1 MAIFVSNPTSAA
13 VPTLSSDALEPM
25 AIAPEEG
32 FTEEL
37 AAAMQPSALLAE
49 AAAAPNAEKLDEPDK
64 KLTDLQILP
73 ADVLLN
79 AVADANFA
87 LSAQSAIKASAAQ
100 SSLQQI
106 AQQEAQASSDRAAGV
121 ALEQLNSLQAAEL
134 AAANLAAQMASP
146 SISPPVKGHE
156 SHSESLGTISPIEV
170 SNLQALQNVAA
181 TMASPSIIP
190 PVKGHES
197 HSESLGTISPIEVSN
212 LQALQSVAATQELKQ
227 SIDNAANSLP
237 SALANVSSAALNS
250 EKVTTQLQAAEQHLT
265 KVSENEIATI
275 LLNAELNAIK
285 AASQSEVEIANSI
298 ASSSVDEL
306 DSVLGKENKSA
317 TDVVNAASASASAM
331 VSTFSN
337 TALAAAPVNDVLVSN
352 DLAKSAD
359 VAIASRSTSTGNP
372 NRTRDISSEAFNPSS
387 EKVSAKTTAATDANP
402 NEKSAFNFDAKL
414 SNPESDAKAK
424 YISATPA
431 SLAAAVKP
439 NIIEQAPVVLINQQA
454 SKTQDSTAV
463 QPNTTANSLLS
474 PAEKSLA
481 PSSSLALETNQ
492 GLQRASATQPVL
504 EASNTSVTTATGT
517 VTRVDA
523 VAQPSN
529 SSANSTLNVQ
539 ETARPEPLRSL
550 DELSSTS
557 ASNAVKS
564 TSQTPG
570 NNANAVFN
578 LQNQAQSGVA
588 KAHEQ
593 VSSPSVSSLVESIPQ
608 QADLHANAIF
618 TAQEEASSVAAKS
631 FDELSSTFVS
641 SLVGGP
647 QRPMTTVMDW
657 VSMKSQEL
665 PAPVVP
671 HEVRLDSGAVQ
682 LEIQKMVRQG
692 GGHVVMELTPPDQ
705 SKFTIELK
713 LDERGNAL
721 LIVEGVSDST
731 KTRLEQSAPQL
742 REQFQQMGLE
752 LQLDMRQ
759 QGQSASSN
767 AANFADAQE
776 RGSGD
781 NNLANNGAGDT
792 PKVLT
797 QREAGANRAR
807 ESGSNQVYLYA

>member
-170 SNLQALQNVAA
+170 SNLQALQ
-181 TMASPSIIP
+181 
-190 PVKGHES
+190 
-197 HSESLGTISPIEVSN
+197 
-212 LQALQSVAATQELKQ
+212 SVAATQELKQ

-298 ASSSVDEL
+298 ASSSVDTL

-372 NRTRDISSEAFNPSS
+372 NRTQDISSEAFNPSS

-424 YISATPA
+424 YISDTPA

-492 GLQRASATQPVL
+492 GSQRASATQPVLAAPSSLAPGSSLALETNQGLQRASATQPVL
-504 EASNTSVTTATGT
+504 EASITSVTTATGT

-557 ASNAVKS
+557 ASNAFKS

-776 RGSGD
+776 RGSAD

-797 QREAGANRAR
+797 PREAGANRAR

>member
-13 VPTLSSDALEPM
+13 APTLSSDALEPM
-25 AIAPEEG
+25 AIAPDAG

-37 AAAMQPSALLAE
+37 AAAMQPSALLTE
-49 AAAAPNAEKLDEPDK
+49 AAAATTAEKLDVPDK
-64 KLTDLQILP
+64 KLSDLQILP

-79 AVADANFA
+79 AVVDANFA

-100 SSLQQI
+100 SSLQQM
-106 AQQEAQASSDRAAGV
+106 AQQEAQASSDLAAGV

-156 SHSESLGTISPIEV
+156 SHSESLGTISPIEA

-181 TMASPSIIP
+181 T
-190 PVKGHES
+190 
-197 HSESLGTISPIEVSN
+197 
-212 LQALQSVAATQELKQ
+212 Q
-227 SIDNAANSLP
+227 
-237 SALANVSSAALNS
+237 
-250 EKVTTQLQAAEQHLT
+250 
-265 KVSENEIATI
+265 
-275 LLNAELNAIK
+275 ELNAVQ
-285 AASQSEVEIANSI
+285 AASQSEGMLANSS
-298 ASSSVDEL
+298 ATSASVDGL
-306 DSVLGKENKSA
+306 DSLLGKENKSA
-317 TDVVNAASASASAM
+317 TDLLNAAST
-331 VSTFSN
+331 STFASPVLN
-337 TALAAAPVNDVLVSN
+337 SGLAAAPENDSLVTN
-352 DLAKSAD
+352 DLANSSD
-359 VAIASRSTSTGNP
+359 VAISSRSTSIGNP
-372 NRTRDISSEAFNPSS
+372 NGVQDTSAEAFNASS
-387 EKVSAKTTAATDANP
+387 EKVSAQTTAATDANS
-402 NEKSAFNFDAKL
+402 NEASTFNFDAKL
-414 SNPESDAKAK
+414 SNPENDAKAK

-431 SLAAAVKP
+431 SLATAVKT
-439 NIIEQAPVVLINQQA
+439 NIIEQAPAVLINQQA

-463 QPNTTANSLLS
+463 QPNTTANSFLN

-481 PSSSLALETNQ
+481 PNSSLALETNQ
-492 GLQRASATQPVL
+492 GLQRASAAQPVL
-504 EASNTSVTTATGT
+504 AAASTPSTTATGAAS
-517 VTRVDA
+517 RVEA
-523 VAQPSN
+523 ASLPTN
-529 SSANSTLNVQ
+529 SSVNLNVQ
-539 ETARPEPLRSL
+539 EAAHPEARQGLA
-550 DELSSTS
+550 ELSSNS
-557 ASNAVKS
+557 ASSTVRS
-564 TSQTPG
+564 TSQTSE
-570 NNANAVFN
+570 NNSTAVFN
-578 LQNQAQSGVA
+578 LQNQAQSGAA

-665 PAPVVP
+665 PSPVVP

-797 QREAGANRAR
+797 PREAGANRAR
-807 ESGSNQVYLYA
+807 ETGSNQVYLYA

>member
-170 SNLQALQNVAA
+170 SNLQALQ
-181 TMASPSIIP
+181 
-190 PVKGHES
+190 
-197 HSESLGTISPIEVSN
+197 
-212 LQALQSVAATQELKQ
+212 SVAATQELKQ

-298 ASSSVDEL
+298 ASSSVDTL

-352 DLAKSAD
+352 DLAKSTD

-372 NRTRDISSEAFNPSS
+372 NRTQDISSEAFNPSS

-481 PSSSLALETNQ
+481 PSSSLALETNQGSQRASDTQPVLAAPSSLAPGSSLALETNQ

-797 QREAGANRAR
+797 PREAGANRAR
-807 ESGSNQVYLYA
+807 ETGSNQVYLYA

>member
-87 LSAQSAIKASAAQ
+87 LSAQTAAKP
-100 SSLQQI
+100 L
-106 AQQEAQASSDRAAGV
+106 AAQASIHPLAQEDAKASSDLEAGAAS
-121 ALEQLNSLQAAEL
+121 LEQQNQLQAAEL
-134 AAANLAAQMASP
+134 AAANLAVQ
-146 SISPPVKGHE
+146 
-156 SHSESLGTISPIEV
+156 
-170 SNLQALQNVAA
+170 
-181 TMASPSIIP
+181 MASPSIIP

-197 HSESLGTISPIEVSN
+197 HSESLGTISPIEASN
-212 LQALQSVAATQELKQ
+212 LQALQNVAATQELKQ
-227 SIDNAANSLP
+227 NTENAANSLQ
-237 SALANVSSAALNS
+237 SSLA
-250 EKVTTQLQAAEQHLT
+250 
-265 KVSENEIATI
+265 KVSDIETAKI
-275 LLNAELNAIK
+275 LLNPELNANK
-285 AASQSEVEIANSI
+285 AASQNEVEIANSI
-298 ASSSVDEL
+298 SSSSSVDAL
-306 DSVLGKENKSA
+306 DSVLGQENKSA
-317 TDVVNAASASASAM
+317 TDVVNAASTSTVASTVANS
-331 VSTFSN
+331 
-337 TALAAAPVNDVLVSN
+337 ALATTPKNDVLVSN
-352 DLAKSAD
+352 DLAKSSD
-359 VAIASRSTSTGNP
+359 VAMTSRSTSAGNP
-372 NRTRDISSEAFNPSS
+372 NWTQDTSGEAFNPPSA
-387 EKVSAKTTAATDANP
+387 KVSAEKTAATDANP
-402 NEKSAFNFDAKL
+402 KGESAFNFDAKL
-414 SNPESDAKAK
+414 SSPEIDVKAK

-431 SLAAAVKP
+431 SLAAAVKT

-454 SKTQDSTAV
+454 SKTQDSTAL

-481 PSSSLALETNQ
+481 PNSSLALATNQ
-492 GLQRASATQPVL
+492 GSQRASATPPVL
-504 EASNTSVTTATGT
+504 AASNTSATTTTGAT
-517 VTRVDA
+517 TRVD
-523 VAQPSN
+523 VVSQPSN
-529 SSANSTLNVQ
+529 SSTNSTLTAQ
-539 ETARPEPLRSL
+539 ETARPEAQRSL
-550 DELSSTS
+550 DELSSIFASSAAKS
-557 ASNAVKS
+557 AS
-564 TSQTPG
+564 QRPE

-578 LQNQAQSGVA
+578 LQSQTQSVAA
-588 KAHEQ
+588 KAQEQ
-593 VSSPSVSSLVESIPQ
+593 VTSASVSSLVESVSQ
-608 QADLHANAIF
+608 QAEVHANAIF

-665 PAPVVP
+665 PSPVVP

-776 RGSGD
+776 RGSAD

-797 QREAGANRAR
+797 PREAGANRAR

>member
-87 LSAQSAIKASAAQ
+87 LSAQSAIKSSVAP
-100 SSLQQI
+100 SSLQQMT
-106 AQQEAQASSDRAAGV
+106 QEEAQALSDLAAGV
-121 ALEQLNSLQAAEL
+121 SLEQLNSLQAAEL

-146 SISPPVKGHE
+146 SI
-156 SHSESLGTISPIEV
+156 
-170 SNLQALQNVAA
+170 
-181 TMASPSIIP
+181 IP

-197 HSESLGTISPIEVSN
+197 HSESLGTISSTEASN
-212 LQALQSVAATQELKQ
+212 LQALQNVAATQELKQ
-227 SIDNAANSLP
+227 STEDAANSLQ
-237 SALANVSSAALNS
+237 SSLAKVSSAALNS
-250 EKVTTQLQAAEQHLT
+250 EKVITKLQDAEQHLA
-265 KVSENEIATI
+265 KVSENETATI

-285 AASQSEVEIANSI
+285 AASQSEGKLANSS
-298 ASSSVDEL
+298 ATSASVDAL
-306 DSVLGKENKSA
+306 DSLLGKENKSA
-317 TDVVNAASASASAM
+317 TDVVNAAST
-331 VSTFSN
+331 STFASPVLN
-337 TALAAAPVNDVLVSN
+337 SGLAAAPENDSLVSN
-352 DLAKSAD
+352 DLANSSD
-359 VAIASRSTSTGNP
+359 VAISSRSTSIGNP
-372 NRTRDISSEAFNPSS
+372 IGVQDTSAEAFNASS

-402 NEKSAFNFDAKL
+402 KGESAFNFDAKL
-414 SNPESDAKAK
+414 SSPEIDVKAK

-431 SLAAAVKP
+431 SLATAVKT
-439 NIIEQAPVVLINQQA
+439 NIIEQAPAVLINQQA

-492 GLQRASATQPVL
+492 GSQRASATQPVL
-504 EASNTSVTTATGT
+504 AASNTSATTTTGAT
-517 VTRVDA
+517 TRVD
-523 VAQPSN
+523 VVSQPSN
-529 SSANSTLNVQ
+529 SSTNSTLTAQ
-539 ETARPEPLRSL
+539 ETTSTEAQRSL
-550 DELSSTS
+550 DELTSSS
-557 ASNAVKS
+557 ASSVAKS
-564 TSQTPG
+564 ASQRPE

-578 LQNQAQSGVA
+578 LQSQTQSGAA

-593 VSSPSVSSLVESIPQ
+593 FTSASVSSLVESVSQ
-608 QADLHANAIF
+608 QAEVHANAIF
-618 TAQEEASSVAAKS
+618 TAQEEASTVAAKS

-665 PAPVVP
+665 PSPVVP

-682 LEIQKMVRQG
+682 MEIQKMVRQG

-797 QREAGANRAR
+797 PREAGANRAR
-807 ESGSNQVYLYA
+807 ETGSNQVYLYA

>member
-146 SISPPVKGHE
+146 SIS
-156 SHSESLGTISPIEV
+156 
-170 SNLQALQNVAA
+170 
-181 TMASPSIIP
+181 P

-359 VAIASRSTSTGNP
+359 VAIASRSTSIGNP
-372 NRTRDISSEAFNPSS
+372 NGVHDTSAEAFNASS

-414 SNPESDAKAK
+414 SNPENNVKAK

-431 SLAAAVKP
+431 SLAAAVKT
-439 NIIEQAPVVLINQQA
+439 NIIEQAPAVLINQQA

-792 PKVLT
+792 PKVLSP
-797 QREAGANRAR
+797 REAGANRAR
-807 ESGSNQVYLYA
+807 ETGSNQVYLYA

>member
-49 AAAAPNAEKLDEPDK
+49 AAAAPPAEKPDEPDK

-87 LSAQSAIKASAAQ
+87 LSAQSGTKSSAAL
-100 SSLQQI
+100 SSLQQM
-106 AQQEAQASSDRAAGV
+106 AQEEAQVSSDLAAGV

-134 AAANLAAQMASP
+134 AAANLAAQ
-146 SISPPVKGHE
+146 
-156 SHSESLGTISPIEV
+156 
-170 SNLQALQNVAA
+170 
-181 TMASPSIIP
+181 MASPSIIP

-212 LQALQSVAATQELKQ
+212 LQALQNVAATQEVKQ
-227 SIDNAANSLP
+227 NLENEANSLE
-237 SALANVSSAALNS
+237 SSLAKVSSAALNS
-250 EKVTTQLQAAEQHLT
+250 EKVTTKLQAAEQHLA
-265 KVSENEIATI
+265 KVSENETATI
-275 LLNAELNAIK
+275 LLNAELNAVQ
-285 AASQSEVEIANSI
+285 AASQSEVNIANSS
-298 ASSSVDEL
+298 ATSASVDALESL
-306 DSVLGKENKSA
+306 LGKENKSA
-317 TDVVNAASASASAM
+317 TDLVNAAST
-331 VSTFSN
+331 STFASPVSN
-337 TALAAAPVNDVLVSN
+337 SVLAAAPENDSLVSN
-352 DLAKSAD
+352 DLANSSD
-359 VAIASRSTSTGNP
+359 VAISSRSTSIGNP
-372 NRTRDISSEAFNPSS
+372 NGAQDTSAEAFNASS
-387 EKVSAKTTAATDANP
+387 EKASAQTTAATDANS
-402 NEKSAFNFDAKL
+402 NEESAFNFDAKL
-414 SNPESDAKAK
+414 SNTENGAKAK

-431 SLAAAVKP
+431 SLAGAVKT
-439 NIIEQAPVVLINQQA
+439 NIIEQAPTVLINHQA
-454 SKTQDSTAV
+454 SKTQNSTTV

-474 PAEKSLA
+474 PAEKSSA

-492 GLQRASATQPVL
+492 GSQRAPATQPDL
-504 EASNTSVTTATGT
+504 AAASTSATTATGAA
-517 VTRVDA
+517 TRVDA
-523 VAQPSN
+523 ASLPTN
-529 SSANSTLNVQ
+529 SAANPNLNVQ
-539 ETARPEPLRSL
+539 EVARPEARQSL
-550 DELSSTS
+550 AELSSNS
-557 ASNAVKS
+557 ASSTVRS
-564 TSQTPG
+564 TSQTSE
-570 NNANAVFN
+570 NNSTAVFN
-578 LQNQAQSGVA
+578 SQNQIQQRGA
-588 KAHEQ
+588 KGIEQ
-593 VSSPSVSSLVESIPQ
+593 LPSNSVSSLVESSPQ
-608 QADLHANAIF
+608 QADLNANAVSM
-618 TAQEEASSVAAKS
+618 AQEEASPVAAKS
-631 FDELSSTFVS
+631 LDELSSTFVS

-647 QRPMTTVMDW
+647 QRPVTTVMDW

-665 PAPVVP
+665 PSPVVP

-797 QREAGANRAR
+797 PREAGANRAR
-807 ESGSNQVYLYA
+807 ETGSNQVYLYA

>member
-13 VPTLSSDALEPM
+13 APTLSSDALEPM
-25 AIAPEEG
+25 AIAPDAG

-37 AAAMQPSALLAE
+37 AAAMQPSALLTE
-49 AAAAPNAEKLDEPDK
+49 AAAATTAEKLDVPDK
-64 KLTDLQILP
+64 KLSDLQILP

-79 AVADANFA
+79 AVVDANFA

-100 SSLQQI
+100 SSLQQM
-106 AQQEAQASSDRAAGV
+106 AQQEAQASSDMAAGV

-156 SHSESLGTISPIEV
+156 SHSESLGTISPIEA

-181 TMASPSIIP
+181 T
-190 PVKGHES
+190 
-197 HSESLGTISPIEVSN
+197 
-212 LQALQSVAATQELKQ
+212 Q
-227 SIDNAANSLP
+227 
-237 SALANVSSAALNS
+237 
-250 EKVTTQLQAAEQHLT
+250 
-265 KVSENEIATI
+265 
-275 LLNAELNAIK
+275 ELNAVQ
-285 AASQSEVEIANSI
+285 AASQSEGMLANSS
-298 ASSSVDEL
+298 ATSASVDGL
-306 DSVLGKENKSA
+306 DSLLGKENKSA
-317 TDVVNAASASASAM
+317 TDLLNAAST
-331 VSTFSN
+331 STFASPVLN
-337 TALAAAPVNDVLVSN
+337 SGLAAAPENDSLVTN
-352 DLAKSAD
+352 DLANSSD
-359 VAIASRSTSTGNP
+359 VAISSRSTSIGNP
-372 NRTRDISSEAFNPSS
+372 NGVQDTSAEAFNASS
-387 EKVSAKTTAATDANP
+387 EKVSAQTTAATDANS
-402 NEKSAFNFDAKL
+402 NEASTFNFDAKL
-414 SNPESDAKAK
+414 SNPENDAKAK

-431 SLAAAVKP
+431 SLATAVKT
-439 NIIEQAPVVLINQQA
+439 NIIEQAPAVLINQQA

-463 QPNTTANSLLS
+463 QPNTTANSFLN

-481 PSSSLALETNQ
+481 PNSSLALETNQ
-492 GLQRASATQPVL
+492 GLQRASAAQPVL
-504 EASNTSVTTATGT
+504 AAASTPSTTATGAAS
-517 VTRVDA
+517 RVEA
-523 VAQPSN
+523 ASLPTN
-529 SSANSTLNVQ
+529 SSVNLNVQ
-539 ETARPEPLRSL
+539 EAAHPEARQGLA
-550 DELSSTS
+550 ELSSNS
-557 ASNAVKS
+557 ASSTVRS
-564 TSQTPG
+564 TSQTSE
-570 NNANAVFN
+570 NNSTAVFN
-578 LQNQAQSGVA
+578 LQNQAQSGAA

-665 PAPVVP
+665 PSPVVP

-767 AANFADAQE
+767 SANFADAQE

-797 QREAGANRAR
+797 PREAGANRAR
-807 ESGSNQVYLYA
+807 ETGSNQVYLYA

>member
-134 AAANLAAQMASP
+134 AAANLAAQRASP
-146 SISPPVKGHE
+146 SIS
-156 SHSESLGTISPIEV
+156 
-170 SNLQALQNVAA
+170 
-181 TMASPSIIP
+181 P

-227 SIDNAANSLP
+227 SIDNAANSLS

-797 QREAGANRAR
+797 PREAGANRAR
-807 ESGSNQVYLYA
+807 ETGSNQVYLYA

>member
-170 SNLQALQNVAA
+170 SNLQALQ
-181 TMASPSIIP
+181 
-190 PVKGHES
+190 
-197 HSESLGTISPIEVSN
+197 
-212 LQALQSVAATQELKQ
+212 SVAATQELKQ

-298 ASSSVDEL
+298 ASSSVDTL

-372 NRTRDISSEAFNPSS
+372 NRTQDISSEAFNPSS

-424 YISATPA
+424 YISDTPA

-504 EASNTSVTTATGT
+504 EASITSVTTATGT

-776 RGSGD
+776 RGSAD

-797 QREAGANRAR
+797 PREAGANRAR

>member
-1 MAIFVSNPTSAA
+1 
-13 VPTLSSDALEPM
+13 
-25 AIAPEEG
+25 
-32 FTEEL
+32 
-37 AAAMQPSALLAE
+37 
-49 AAAAPNAEKLDEPDK
+49 
-64 KLTDLQILP
+64 
-73 ADVLLN
+73 
-79 AVADANFA
+79 
-87 LSAQSAIKASAAQ
+87 
-100 SSLQQI
+100 
-106 AQQEAQASSDRAAGV
+106 
-121 ALEQLNSLQAAEL
+121 
-134 AAANLAAQMASP
+134 
-146 SISPPVKGHE
+146 
-156 SHSESLGTISPIEV
+156 LGTISPIE
-170 SNLQALQNVAA
+170 
-181 TMASPSIIP
+181 AS
-190 PVKGHES
+190 
-197 HSESLGTISPIEVSN
+197 
-212 LQALQSVAATQELKQ
+212 
-227 SIDNAANSLP
+227 
-237 SALANVSSAALNS
+237 
-250 EKVTTQLQAAEQHLT
+250 
-265 KVSENEIATI
+265 
-275 LLNAELNAIK
+275 
-285 AASQSEVEIANSI
+285 
-298 ASSSVDEL
+298 
-306 DSVLGKENKSA
+306 
-317 TDVVNAASASASAM
+317 
-331 VSTFSN
+331 
-337 TALAAAPVNDVLVSN
+337 
-352 DLAKSAD
+352 
-359 VAIASRSTSTGNP
+359 
-372 NRTRDISSEAFNPSS
+372 
-387 EKVSAKTTAATDANP
+387 
-402 NEKSAFNFDAKL
+402 NFDAKL
-414 SNPESDAKAK
+414 SSPEIDVKAK

-431 SLAAAVKP
+431 SLAAAVKT

-578 LQNQAQSGVA
+578 LQNQAQSGAA

-682 LEIQKMVRQG
+682 LEIQKMVKQG

-767 AANFADAQE
+767 AANFGDYQE
-776 RGSGD
+776 RGPSD
-781 NNLANNGAGDT
+781 NHAAGD
-792 PKVLT
+792 PSKVLT
-797 QREAGANRAR
+797 QREAGALRAR
-807 ESGSNQVYLYA
+807 ETGSNQVYLYA

>member
-1 MAIFVSNPTSAA
+1 
-13 VPTLSSDALEPM
+13 
-25 AIAPEEG
+25 
-32 FTEEL
+32 
-37 AAAMQPSALLAE
+37 
-49 AAAAPNAEKLDEPDK
+49 
-64 KLTDLQILP
+64 
-73 ADVLLN
+73 VLLN

-146 SISPPVKGHE
+146 SIS
-156 SHSESLGTISPIEV
+156 
-170 SNLQALQNVAA
+170 
-181 TMASPSIIP
+181 P

-298 ASSSVDEL
+298 ASSSVDTL

-372 NRTRDISSEAFNPSS
+372 NRTQDISSEAFNPSS

-424 YISATPA
+424 YISDTPA

-492 GLQRASATQPVL
+492 GSQRASATQPVLAAPSSLAPGSSLALETNQGLQRASATQPVL
-504 EASNTSVTTATGT
+504 EASITSVTTATGT

-557 ASNAVKS
+557 ASNAFKS

-797 QREAGANRAR
+797 PREAGANRAR

>member
-49 AAAAPNAEKLDEPDK
+49 AAAAPNAEKLDEPEK
-64 KLTDLQILP
+64 KLADLQILP

-100 SSLQQI
+100 SSLQQM
-106 AQQEAQASSDRAAGV
+106 AQQEAQATSDLAAGV

-156 SHSESLGTISPIEV
+156 SH
-170 SNLQALQNVAA
+170 A
-181 TMASPSIIP
+181 
-190 PVKGHES
+190 
-197 HSESLGTISPIEVSN
+197 ESLGTISPIEVSN

-227 SIDNAANSLP
+227 SIDNAANSLQ
-237 SALANVSSAALNS
+237 SALVNVSSAALNS

-265 KVSENEIATI
+265 KVSDNEISTI

-298 ASSSVDEL
+298 ASSSVDAL

-317 TDVVNAASASASAM
+317 TDDVVNAASASAM

-352 DLAKSAD
+352 DLAKSTD

-372 NRTRDISSEAFNPSS
+372 NRTQDTSSEAFNPSS
-387 EKVSAKTTAATDANP
+387 EKVSAKTTAATDSNP

-414 SNPESDAKAK
+414 SNPENDAKAK

-504 EASNTSVTTATGT
+504 EASNTSVTTATGK

-529 SSANSTLNVQ
+529 SSANSTLNIQ
-539 ETARPEPLRSL
+539 ETALPEALRSL
-550 DELSSTS
+550 DELPSTS
-557 ASNAVKS
+557 ASSAVKS

-578 LQNQAQSGVA
+578 LQNQAQSGAA

-665 PAPVVP
+665 PSPVVP

-797 QREAGANRAR
+797 PREAGANRAR
-807 ESGSNQVYLYA
+807 ETGSNQVYLYA

>member
-13 VPTLSSDALEPM
+13 VPTLSSDALDPM

-49 AAAAPNAEKLDEPDK
+49 AAAAPPTEKPDEPEK

-87 LSAQSAIKASAAQ
+87 LSAQSGTRSSAAL
-100 SSLQQI
+100 SSLQQM
-106 AQQEAQASSDRAAGV
+106 AQEEAQATSDLATGAS
-121 ALEQLNSLQAAEL
+121 LDQLNALQAAEL
-134 AAANLAAQMASP
+134 AAANLAAQMAAP
-146 SISPPVKGHE
+146 SLRPAVKGHE

-181 TMASPSIIP
+181 T
-190 PVKGHES
+190 
-197 HSESLGTISPIEVSN
+197 
-212 LQALQSVAATQELKQ
+212 QELKQ
-227 SIDNAANSLP
+227 NLENEANSLE
-237 SALANVSSAALNS
+237 SSLAKVSSAALSS
-250 EKVTTQLQAAEQHLT
+250 EKVTTKLQAAEEHLA
-265 KVSENEIATI
+265 KVSANETATI
-275 LLNAELNAIK
+275 LLNAELNAVQ
-285 AASQSEVEIANSI
+285 AASQSDVNIANSS
-298 ASSSVDEL
+298 ATSASVDALESL
-306 DSVLGKENKSA
+306 LGKVDKSA
-317 TDVVNAASASASAM
+317 TDLVNAAST
-331 VSTFSN
+331 STFASPVLN
-337 TALAAAPVNDVLVSN
+337 SGLAAAPENDSLISN
-352 DLAKSAD
+352 DLANSSD
-359 VAIASRSTSTGNP
+359 VAISSRSTSIGNP
-372 NRTRDISSEAFNPSS
+372 NGAQDTSAEALNASS
-387 EKVSAKTTAATDANP
+387 EKVSAQTTAATAANS
-402 NEKSAFNFDAKL
+402 NEESAFNFDAKL
-414 SNPESDAKAK
+414 SNPENNVKAK

-431 SLAAAVKP
+431 SLATAVKT
-439 NIIEQAPVVLINQQA
+439 NIIEQAPAVLINQQA
-454 SKTQDSTAV
+454 SKTQDSTAL
-463 QPNTTANSLLS
+463 QPSTTANSLLS

-492 GLQRASATQPVL
+492 GSQRASATQPVFA
-504 EASNTSVTTATGT
+504 ASSTPSTTATGAA
-517 VTRVDA
+517 TRVDA

-529 SSANSTLNVQ
+529 SSVNVNVQ
-539 ETARPEPLRSL
+539 EATRPEARQGLA
-550 DELSSTS
+550 ELSSNS
-557 ASNAVKS
+557 ASSTVRS
-564 TSQTPG
+564 TSQTSE
-570 NNANAVFN
+570 NNSTAVFN
-578 LQNQAQSGVA
+578 SQNQIQQGGA
-588 KAHEQ
+588 KDIEQ
-593 VSSPSVSSLVESIPQ
+593 LPSNSVSSLVESTPQ
-608 QADLHANAIF
+608 QADLNANAVSM
-618 TAQEEASSVAAKS
+618 AQEEASPVAAKS
-631 FDELSSTFVS
+631 LDELSSTFVS

-647 QRPMTTVMDW
+647 QRPVTTVMDW

-665 PAPVVP
+665 PSPVVP

-682 LEIQKMVRQG
+682 LEIQKMVKQG

-759 QGQSASSN
+759 QGHSASSN

-797 QREAGANRAR
+797 PREAGANRAR
-807 ESGSNQVYLYA
+807 ETGSNQVYLYA